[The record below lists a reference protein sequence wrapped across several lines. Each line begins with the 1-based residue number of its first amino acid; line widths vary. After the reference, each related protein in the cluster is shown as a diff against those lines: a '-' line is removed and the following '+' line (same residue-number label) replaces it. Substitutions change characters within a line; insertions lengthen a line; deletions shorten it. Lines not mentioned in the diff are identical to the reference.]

1 MSKIKLTDEQ
11 LDHFLNVLI
20 KVKNLKSNSKNKKE
34 LKEIVLKGY
43 AWGDF
48 LEFYTEAIKGNGND
62 FKELYEEE
70 LKRANELYD
79 SLELKNDD
87 YQKLLNKIA
96 RMRMAF
102 EEIDGEE
109 LEEIE
114 TDEFEGESDE

>member
-1 MSKIKLTDEQ
+1 MSKTKLTDEQ
-11 LDHFLNVLI
+11 LNHFLNVLI
-20 KVKNLKSNSKNKKE
+20 KVKNLKANSKNKKE

-48 LEFYTEAIKGNGND
+48 LEFYTEAIKSNGND

-70 LKRANELYD
+70 LKRANELYN

-102 EEIDGEE
+102 EEIDGED
-109 LEEIE
+109 LEEIDQVNYE
-114 TDEFEGESDE
+114 EE